1 MVSSISGL
9 FIQSNNCVLMST
21 EVIEEY
27 ATQYQDCLKSQD
39 ASHSAAFRSSI
50 LLHRPLSLDV
60 AFPSIYNVTFP
71 RIDSSRSL

>member
-39 ASHSAAFRSSI
+39 ASHSQRSGRVYCSI
-50 LLHRPLSLDV
+50 V
-60 AFPSIYNVTFP
+60 PSVWT
-71 RIDSSRSL
+71 